1 MKVNT
6 NDYAGHVVAVNA
18 MARDMQK
25 KAARPDNTQ
34 AVYKIATDIMLECQR
49 IREITNKPPKTLMDY
64 IKRVLP

>member
-1 MKVNT
+1 MKLDK

-18 MARDMQK
+18 MARELQK

-49 IREITNKPPKTLMDY
+49 IRELTNHPPKTLMDY